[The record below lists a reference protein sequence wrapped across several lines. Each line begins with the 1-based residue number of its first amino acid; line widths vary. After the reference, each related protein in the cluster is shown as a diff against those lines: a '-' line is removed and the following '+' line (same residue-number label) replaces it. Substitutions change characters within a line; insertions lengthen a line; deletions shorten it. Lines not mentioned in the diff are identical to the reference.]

1 MMDRAAEQP
10 AGNEAEPQLGEAEKE
25 VKATEAADGAD
36 AAAPAQPVAAAH
48 TGKTIVVEFNGHQ
61 FPGLDDG
68 SGGFNELN
76 GRIENAVT
84 KMAPNADAR
93 RKAVAIKEGQ
103 VAFTGKINADGSLAD
118 VERFINGPPGKKD
131 NNFTSL
137 ADQIKGLPNG
147 ATVRVVIVGYSHGA
161 ENAIA
166 AVRAITT
173 YLKNHDLKPEIHLV
187 LIDAIQPGD
196 PDEKK
201 GNQRLGAVPYTTLDD
216 GNGDVRGL
224 LASFHNYYQTLG
236 EEEGQDKLGMVGAA
250 IPGEGNVNRKINE
263 LLDLD
268 EQDTNLRDPRK
279 ADGTP
284 HMAAENV
291 LAREK
296 ADPNNPQAVPLAQLI
311 AGWEVQGF

>member
-48 TGKTIVVEFNGHQ
+48 TGKTIVVEFKGHK
-61 FPGLDDG
+61 FKGLDDG
-68 SGGFNELN
+68 ADGFKQLN
-76 GRIENAVT
+76 S
-84 KMAPNADAR
+84 
-93 RKAVAIKEGQ
+93 AIKEEVERLVPNAQ
-103 VAFTGKINADGSLAD
+103 ERRKVNVAQNMVGFTGRINDGSLAD
-118 VERFINGPPGKKD
+118 VNRYINGPANGQAGD
-131 NNFTSL
+131 TNFTSL
-137 ADQIKGLPNG
+137 KDQIKNLPAG

-173 YLKNHDLKPEIHLV
+173 FLKEAGYTPQVHLV

-196 PDEKK
+196 ADPKQ
-201 GNQRLGAVPYTTLDD
+201 GNQRLGAEPYTTLDD
-216 GNGDVRGL
+216 GQGNVRGL

-236 EEEGQDKLGMVGAA
+236 KKEGQDKLGMVGAE
-250 IPGEGNVNRKINE
+250 IGDPSENRPIDE
-263 LLDLD
+263 LLDFAKR
-268 EQDTNLRDPRK
+268 DTNLRKRRNDE
-279 ADGTP
+279 ATP

-296 ADPNNPQAVPLAQLI
+296 ADPNNPQAPVPLAVLI
-311 AGWEVQGF
+311 AQWEVQGF